1 MKRATRL
8 TLSCAVLSL
17 IGVPALAQQD
27 GAMSGIDPKAL
38 TCADI
43 VTMDPEQVPGAL
55 YFVAGYMHGSDAGGT
70 DAATMPEA
78 TTAPATTAPAATDP
92 AASGADTTAEGA
104 DAGAMTG
111 TASAPDAGG
120 SAADPGTSAMDDTAT
135 TGSTT
140 AAPETAD
147 APAATGSATGSA
159 TGTDPAAPATD
170 ATSDMAATETGM
182 VMVDGM
188 FAIPL
193 ADVVTMC
200 TQSPEML
207 VSDALVQ
214 HRDGAGTTTN

>member
-8 TLSCAVLSL
+8 TLSCAVFSL

-70 DAATMPEA
+70 DAAKMPEA

-92 AASGADTTAEGA
+92 AASGTDTGAEGAAEGA

-111 TASAPDAGG
+111 TAGQAEPADEMEDADN
-120 SAADPGTSAMDDTAT
+120 ADEDAEDTTS
-135 TGSTT
+135 
-140 AAPETAD
+140 P
-147 APAATGSATGSA
+147 
-159 TGTDPAAPATD
+159 
-170 ATSDMAATETGM
+170 
-182 VMVDGM
+182 
-188 FAIPL
+188 
-193 ADVVTMC
+193 
-200 TQSPEML
+200 
-207 VSDALVQ
+207 
-214 HRDGAGTTTN
+214 